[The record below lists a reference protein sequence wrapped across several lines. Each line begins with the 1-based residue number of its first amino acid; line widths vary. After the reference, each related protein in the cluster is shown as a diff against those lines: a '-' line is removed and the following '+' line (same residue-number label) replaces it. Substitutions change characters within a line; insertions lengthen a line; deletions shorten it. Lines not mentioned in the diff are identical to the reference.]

1 MILSKSR
8 SRMREKLAYTCAIC
22 SSSIS
27 FFFIFFFIFLCYL
40 VKFFNAFNNNMH
52 PVVVL

>member
-27 FFFIFFFIFLCYL
+27 FLFIFLCYL